1 MKQYLNRQN
10 IMVLVIGSLFM
21 FGPIQSNASTLTDE
35 QVSELRGE
43 AQQFL
48 IDKKPEDAL
57 AKIVQ
62 VIIARPADLAARFF
76 RSQIL
81 VSLGRGEEVRQELE
95 LMTTL
100 KIPQADKDKAKQL
113 IETIDKMGRRFSGSF
128 TLKAGLGYGNNV
140 SSWPNGGETTS
151 SSGVNAGMP
160 DPIYKK
166 YDRIDDT
173 IRSASVS
180 FSGSYFLND
189 ARNFKTNFG
198 FSSSYKDA
206 ADTVSLDSKL
216 FSFRVGLQSDFD
228 SGMTVKGNLSK
239 TSLNRVN
246 DKAGTTVNSDISITG
261 MDVELSQKLTDR
273 LTLGYKL
280 ASSQNRNTK
289 ITNAKD
295 SDANSLAHSVYLGS
309 PIGGTAYG
317 RLTGTVNQSRAAEN
331 RDANK
336 KKANKDSKSLSGLL
350 VKVLP
355 HNQRIIATVSYSQTS
370 HLKNL
375 ISNKKRLDKTQSA
388 TLGYTIK
395 GEEIWAPLGDISFG
409 VDGTYSKT
417 SSNQASARVHAKTIT
432 LSVSR
437 KFEM

>member
-1 MKQYLNRQN
+1 
-10 IMVLVIGSLFM
+10 M

-113 IETIDKMGRRFSGSF
+113 IEAIDKMGRRFSGSF

-151 SSGVNAGMP
+151 STGVNAGMP

-189 ARNFKTNFG
+189 ARSFKTNFG
-198 FSSSYKDA
+198 FSSSYKNA

-216 FSFRVGLQSDFD
+216 FSVRVGLQSDFD

-289 ITNAKD
+289 ITKAKD

-317 RLTGTVNQSRAAEN
+317 RLTGTINQSRAAEN
-331 RDANK
+331 RQANK
-336 KKANKDSKSLSGLL
+336 KKADKDSKSLSGLL

-355 HNQRIIATVSYSQTS
+355 HNQRIIATVSFSQTS
-370 HLKNL
+370 HLNSANS
-375 ISNKKRLDKTQSA
+375 INNKKRLDKTQSA

-395 GEEIWAPLGDISFG
+395 GEEIWSPLGDISFA